1 MHCIAALAVLKQFW
15 CRVIKRLRITL
26 LCPWC
31 YYILWWLSSIKIYKI
46 GGSEALKQWLS
57 SIRII
62 IQKESRQA
70 TIEEIYNV
78 IPYIGRDEEMLALIN
93 STLEKLWFL
102 TDEAF
107 LNMDLEPYKEE
118 LVEDE

>member
-62 IQKESRQA
+62 RF
-70 TIEEIYNV
+70 V
-78 IPYIGRDEEMLALIN
+78 RWLEMDKCKQIL
-93 STLEKLWFL
+93 S
-102 TDEAF
+102 D
-107 LNMDLEPYKEE
+107 
-118 LVEDE
+118 VQR

>member
-46 GGSEALKQWLS
+46 GGSETLKQWLS

-62 IQKESRQA
+62 TAR
-70 TIEEIYNV
+70 IEAGMNDPDPEKRAQWER
-78 IPYIGRDEEMLALIN
+78 IPCAGKIPTPEEWLRYAVERIEAEGRG
-93 STLEKLWFL
+93 
-102 TDEAF
+102 
-107 LNMDLEPYKEE
+107 DLLRWYPN
-118 LVEDE
+118 L